1 MRKKKHY
8 TQFTCRIEDELLEE
22 IRKVVLENDL
32 YSINDYINE
41 CLKFAVS
48 HMSIDFKKYVQ

>member
-22 IRKVVLENDL
+22 IRRIVLKNDL
-32 YSINDYINE
+32 YSINVLSMNVWN
-41 CLKFAVS
+41 LS
-48 HMSIDFKKYVQ
+48 